1 MPLKESVFAYFN
13 EYSHAVLRSAE
24 FFSEVEPIVGCTFF
38 WFIFFMHV
46 KKINAKTIKV
56 MGEIIC
62 TLHVTY
68 QQLA

>member
-1 MPLKESVFAYFN
+1 VQHSDVARDLHAAQNFSVKSNQVF
-13 EYSHAVLRSAE
+13 
-24 FFSEVEPIVGCTFF
+24 GGTFF

-46 KKINAKTIKV
+46 KKMNAKTIKV